1 MGLGANNTFQLH
13 SKHTNER
20 NKLKKPNK
28 PNPQNPQ
35 KPKTYGKAI
44 QMENS
49 KTHYGQHN

>member
-20 NKLKKPNK
+20 NKLKKPQNQT
-28 PNPQNPQ
+28 PQTPQNP
-35 KPKTYGKAI
+35 KTYRKDI